1 MTMEGCCRSCMPC
14 CRRLWDWI
22 WPEFRY
28 PNVPNNNS
36 NGATVLENPG
46 AAEIRTISGDLRVP
60 APVPIPSPQKKPAQ
74 LYQALYDF
82 EARSNDE
89 LSVRG
94 GDKLSVIE
102 KRGEYVLAKKLTGSL
117 ESGLIP
123 ANYVA
128 LLQDEFAKH
137 KWYYGNINR
146 VKAEKLL
153 LASQNKDGSFLVRIS
168 ESHSNEYTISV
179 RSEGKVFHF
188 RIQRSV
194 IGAYLVSEKIS
205 FATLG
210 ELISYYQKN
219 PRSLGVLLQDPCVQ
233 QRELFDMEPWERPR
247 EEFKLYKK
255 LGEGHFG
262 QVWEALWT
270 THNNKKVAIK
280 TLKQEDTKQDEFVK
294 EVTALKNL
302 HHPKLIQLLAM
313 CSRGEPVYIVTELMS
328 KGSLKSYLDSPEGQV
343 LTSAH
348 LIYMG
353 SQVAEGMAYLEDRS
367 IVHRDLATRNILVGE
382 DLVCKVADF
391 GLARIIKDSVYT
403 ASRSTKIPVR
413 WTAPEAALHQ
423 RFSVKSDV
431 WSFGV
436 LLYEMMSR
444 GKTPYEGKSNKEVLD
459 MLSSGYR
466 LSCPTRCPPNIYRIM
481 LDCWAFEPSKRPSFH
496 ALHSQ
501 LDSIYA
507 KIYFKTIEV

>member
-1 MTMEGCCRSCMPC
+1 MESCCRCCMPC
-14 CRRLWDWI
+14 LSPLWNYI
-22 WPEFRY
+22 WPDPRY
-28 PNVPNNNS
+28 PYVSDNNHVIANP
-36 NGATVLENPG
+36 AAMEIPTVSG
-46 AAEIRTISGDLRVP
+46 EIRV
-60 APVPIPSPQKKPAQ
+60 PSPKRRPVQ
-74 LYQALYDF
+74 LYAALFDF
-82 EARSNDE
+82 QARSDDE
-89 LSVRG
+89 LTVKE

-102 KRGEYVLAKKLTGSL
+102 KRGEYVLAQKLTGSQG
-117 ESGLIP
+117 SGLIP

-128 LLQDEFAKH
+128 LLQDEFAKY

-168 ESHSNEYTISV
+168 ESHSDEYTVSA
-179 RSEGKVFHF
+179 RSEGKVSHF
-188 RIQRSV
+188 RIQRSS
-194 IGAYLVSEKIS
+194 IGAYFVSENVS

-219 PRSLGVLLQDPCVQ
+219 GHSLGVLLVEPCAQ
-233 QRELFDMEPWERPR
+233 QRELFDMEQWETPR
-247 EEFKLYKK
+247 EEFRLHKK

-262 QVWEALWT
+262 EVWEAVWT
-270 THNNKKVAIK
+270 TKNKKVAIK
-280 TLKQEDTKQDEFVK
+280 TLKQEDMKQDEFVK
-294 EVTALKNL
+294 ELQALKTL

-313 CSRGEPVYIVTELMS
+313 CSRGEPVYIVTELMT
-328 KGSLKSYLDSPEGQV
+328 KGNLKSYLASAQGQM
-343 LTSAH
+343 LKSAH

-353 SQVAEGMAYLEDRS
+353 SQIAEGMAYLEDRK
-367 IVHRDLATRNILVGE
+367 IVHRDLAARNILVGE

-403 ASRSTKIPVR
+403 ASKNTKIPVR

-444 GKTPYEGKSNKEVLD
+444 GKMPYEGKSNKEVLD
-459 MLSSGYR
+459 LLSSGFR
-466 LSCPTRCPPNIYRIM
+466 LPCPARCPQIIYHIM
-481 LDCWAFEPSKRPSFH
+481 IECWAPEPSKRPSFH
-496 ALHSQ
+496 ALYSQ
-501 LDSIYA
+501 LDSIYT
-507 KIYFKTIEV
+507 KIYYKTIEV

>member
-1 MTMEGCCRSCMPC
+1 MESCCRACLPC
-14 CRRLWDWI
+14 CSCLWDRI
-22 WPEFRY
+22 WPGLRY
-28 PNVPNNNS
+28 PGPRDHVI
-36 NGATVLENPG
+36 ANPAAH
-46 AAEIRTISGDLRVP
+46 AAEIRTVSGDIRVP
-60 APVPIPSPQKKPAQ
+60 APKKRPAQ
-74 LYQALYDF
+74 LYAALFDF
-82 EARSNDE
+82 EARSDDE
-89 LSVRG
+89 LTVKE

-102 KRGEYVLAKKLTGSL
+102 KRGDYVLAKKLTGSL
-117 ESGLIP
+117 ESGLVP

-137 KWYYGNINR
+137 WYYGNINR
-146 VKAEKLL
+146 GKAEKLL
-153 LASQNKDGSFLVRIS
+153 LASQNKDGAFLVRIS
-168 ESHSNEYTISV
+168 ESHSDEYTIS

-188 RIQRSV
+188 RVQRSS
-194 IGAYLVSEKIS
+194 IGAYLISDKIS

-210 ELISYYQKN
+210 ELIAYYQKN
-219 PRSLGVLLQDPCVQ
+219 SRSLGVLLEEPCAQ

-247 EEFKLYKK
+247 EEFRLQRK

-262 QVWEALWT
+262 EVWEAFWT
-270 THNNKKVAIK
+270 TEKKKVAIK
-280 TLKQEDTKQDEFVK
+280 TLKQDTKQDEFVK
-294 EVTALKNL
+294 EVQALKSL

-313 CSRGEPVYIVTELMS
+313 CSRGEPVYIVTELMT
-328 KGSLKSYLDSPEGQV
+328 KGSLKSYLAAPEGLA

-367 IVHRDLATRNILVGE
+367 IVHRDLAARNILVGD

-391 GLARIIKDSVYT
+391 GLARIIRDSVYT
-403 ASRSTKIPVR
+403 ASRNTKIPVR

-444 GKTPYEGKSNKEVLD
+444 GKMPYEKSNKEVMDL
-459 MLSSGYR
+459 LTSGFR
-466 LSCPTRCPPNIYRIM
+466 LPSPSRCPSNIYRIM
-481 LDCWAFEPSKRPSFH
+481 IDCWAIEPSKRPSFH

-507 KIYFKTIEV
+507 KIYFKTV

>member
-1 MTMEGCCRSCMPC
+1 MESCCRSCMPC
-14 CRRLWDWI
+14 FNRLWNWI
-22 WPEFRY
+22 WPDFRY
-28 PNVPNNNS
+28 PNVPNHNHVI
-36 NGATVLENPG
+36 ANPAAQ
-46 AAEIRTISGDLRVP
+46 AAEIRTVSGDIRVP
-60 APVPIPSPQKKPAQ
+60 SPKKRPVQ
-74 LYQALYDF
+74 LYAALFDF
-82 EARSNDE
+82 VARSDDE
-89 LSVRG
+89 LTVKE

-102 KRGEYVLAKKLTGSL
+102 KRGDYVLAKKVTGSL

-123 ANYVA
+123 ANYLA

-168 ESHSNEYTISV
+168 ESHSDEYTISA
-179 RSEGKVFHF
+179 RSEGKVYHF
-188 RIQRSV
+188 RIQRSS
-194 IGAYLVSEKIS
+194 IGAYFVSDKVS

-219 PRSLGVLLQDPCVQ
+219 PRSLGVLLEEPCAQ
-233 QRELFDMEPWERPR
+233 QPWSPEPPLTEP
-247 EEFKLYKK
+247 
-255 LGEGHFG
+255 G
-262 QVWEALWT
+262 QAEDNDLVGWDIMID
-270 THNNKKVAIK
+270 K
-280 TLKQEDTKQDEFVK
+280 DTKQDEFVK
-294 EVTALKNL
+294 EVQALKSL

-328 KGSLKSYLDSPEGQV
+328 KGSLKSYLASAEGQV

-353 SQVAEGMAYLEDRS
+353 SQIAEGMAYLEDRN
-367 IVHRDLATRNILVGE
+367 IVHRDLAARNVLVGD

-413 WTAPEAALHQ
+413 WTAPEAAIYQ

-444 GKTPYEGKSNKEVLD
+444 GKMPYEGKSNKEVLD
-459 MLSSGYR
+459 LLSSGFR
-466 LSCPTRCPPNIYRIM
+466 LPCPTRCPQNIYRIM
-481 LDCWAFEPSKRPSFH
+481 MDCWAAEPSKRPSFH

-507 KIYFKTIEV
+507 RIYFKTIEV

>member
-1 MTMEGCCRSCMPC
+1 MENCCRSCCPC
-14 CRRLWDWI
+14 LTRLWNWI
-22 WPEFRY
+22 WPGVRY
-28 PNVPNNNS
+28 PPVPNLVI
-36 NGATVLENPG
+36 ANPG
-46 AAEIRTISGDLRVP
+46 AQQAEIRTVSGDIRVP
-60 APVPIPSPQKKPAQ
+60 SPKRRPVQ
-74 LYQALYDF
+74 LYAALYDF
-82 EARSNDE
+82 QARSDDE
-89 LSVRG
+89 LTVKE

-102 KRGEYVLAKKLTGSL
+102 KRGDYVLAKKLTGSPQ
-117 ESGLIP
+117 SGLIP

-153 LASQNKDGSFLVRIS
+153 LGSQNKDGAFLVRIS
-168 ESHSNEYTISV
+168 ESHSDEYTVSA
-179 RSEGKVFHF
+179 RSEGKVCHF
-188 RIQRSV
+188 RVQRSV
-194 IGAYLVSEKIS
+194 IGAYFVSDKIS

-219 PRSLGVLLQDPCVQ
+219 PRSLGLNLVEPCAQ

-247 EEFKLYKK
+247 EEFKLHRK

-262 QVWEALWT
+262 EVWEAIWT
-270 THNNKKVAIK
+270 KENKKVAIK
-280 TLKQEDTKQDEFVK
+280 TLKQEDTRQDEFVK
-294 EVTALKNL
+294 EVQALKNL

-328 KGSLKSYLDSPEGQV
+328 KGSLKSYLASNEGQV
-343 LTSAH
+343 LKTAH
-348 LIYMG
+348 LIYMSG
-353 SQVAEGMAYLEDRS
+353 QVADGMGYLEDRH
-367 IVHRDLATRNILVGE
+367 IVHRDLAARNILVGD
-382 DLVCKVADF
+382 DLICKVADF

-403 ASRSTKIPVR
+403 ASRNTKIPVR

-444 GKTPYEGKSNKEVLD
+444 GKMPYEGKNNKEVMDILT
-459 MLSSGYR
+459 SGYR
-466 LSCPTRCPPNIYRIM
+466 LPSPNRCPQNIYRIM
-481 LDCWAFEPSKRPSFH
+481 SDCWHSDPSKRPSFH
-496 ALHSQ
+496 SLQSQ
-501 LDSIYA
+501 LDSIYER
-507 KIYFKTIEV
+507 IYYKTVEV

>member
-1 MTMEGCCRSCMPC
+1 MEGCCRSCMPC
-14 CRRLWDWI
+14 CKRLWDYI
-22 WPEFRY
+22 WPDFRY
-28 PNVPNNNS
+28 PSVNNLVI
-36 NGATVLENPG
+36 ANPG
-46 AAEIRTISGDLRVP
+46 AQVAEIRTVSGDIRVP
-60 APVPIPSPQKKPAQ
+60 SPKKKPVQ
-74 LYQALYDF
+74 LYAALFDF
-82 EARSNDE
+82 EARSDDE
-89 LSVRG
+89 LTVRE
-94 GDKLSVIE
+94 GDKLSVLE
-102 KRGEYVLAKKLTGSL
+102 QRGRYVLAKKLTGTPD
-117 ESGLIP
+117 SGLIP

-146 VKAEKLL
+146 IKAEKLL
-153 LASQNKDGSFLVRIS
+153 LAPQNKDGCFLARIS
-168 ESHSNEYTISV
+168 ESHSNEYTISA
-179 RSEGKVFHF
+179 RAEGKVLHF

-194 IGAYLVSEKIS
+194 IGAYFISDKIS
-205 FATLG
+205 FGTLG
-210 ELISYYQKN
+210 ELVSYYQKN
-219 PRSLGVLLQDPCVQ
+219 PRSLGVVLAEPCAQ
-233 QRELFDMEPWERPR
+233 QRELYDMEPWERPR
-247 EEFKLYKK
+247 EEFRLHRK

-262 QVWEALWT
+262 EVWEAMWT
-270 THNNKKVAIK
+270 TENKRVAIK
-280 TLKQEDTKQDEFVK
+280 MLKQEDTKQDEFVK
-294 EVTALKNL
+294 EVQALKSL

-328 KGSLKSYLDSPEGQV
+328 KGSLKSYLASVEGQV

-367 IVHRDLATRNILVGE
+367 IVHRDLAARNILVGE
-382 DLVCKVADF
+382 DLICKVADF

-413 WTAPEAALHQ
+413 WTAPEAAIHQ
-423 RFSVKSDV
+423 KFSVKSDV

-444 GKTPYEGKSNKEVLD
+444 GKMPYEGKNNKQVLS
-459 MLSSGYR
+459 LLTSGAR
-466 LSCPTRCPPNIYRIM
+466 LACPSRCPHNIYRIM
-481 LDCWAFEPSKRPSFH
+481 MDCWATEPSKRPSFH

-507 KIYFKTIEV
+507 RIYFKTIEV

>member
-1 MTMEGCCRSCMPC
+1 MESCCRACLPC
-14 CRRLWDWI
+14 CSCLWDRI
-22 WPEFRY
+22 WPGLRY
-28 PNVPNNNS
+28 PGPRDHVI
-36 NGATVLENPG
+36 ANPAAH
-46 AAEIRTISGDLRVP
+46 AAEIRTVSGDIRVP
-60 APVPIPSPQKKPAQ
+60 APKKRPAQ
-74 LYQALYDF
+74 LYAALFDF
-82 EARSNDE
+82 EARSDDE
-89 LSVRG
+89 LTVKE

-102 KRGEYVLAKKLTGSL
+102 KRGDYVLAKKLTGSL
-117 ESGLIP
+117 ESGLVP

-146 VKAEKLL
+146 GKAEKLL
-153 LASQNKDGSFLVRIS
+153 LASQNKDGAFLVRIS
-168 ESHSNEYTISV
+168 ESHSDEYTISA

-188 RIQRSV
+188 RVQRSS
-194 IGAYLVSEKIS
+194 IGAYLISDKIS

-210 ELISYYQKN
+210 ELIAYYQKN
-219 PRSLGVLLQDPCVQ
+219 SRSLGVLLEEPCAQ

-247 EEFKLYKK
+247 EEFRLQRK

-262 QVWEALWT
+262 EVWEAFWT
-270 THNNKKVAIK
+270 TEKKKVAIK
-280 TLKQEDTKQDEFVK
+280 TLKQ
-294 EVTALKNL
+294 A
-302 HHPKLIQLLAM
+302 
-313 CSRGEPVYIVTELMS
+313 
-328 KGSLKSYLDSPEGQV
+328 PEGLA

-367 IVHRDLATRNILVGE
+367 IVHRDLAARNILVGD

-391 GLARIIKDSVYT
+391 GLARIIRDSVYT
-403 ASRSTKIPVR
+403 ASRNTKIPVR

-444 GKTPYEGKSNKEVLD
+444 GKMPYEGKSNKEVMDL
-459 MLSSGYR
+459 LTSGFR
-466 LSCPTRCPPNIYRIM
+466 LPSPSRCPSNIYRIM
-481 LDCWAFEPSKRPSFH
+481 TDCWAIEPSKRPSFH

-507 KIYFKTIEV
+507 KIYFKTVEV

>member
-1 MTMEGCCRSCMPC
+1 MESCCRSCMPC
-14 CRRLWDWI
+14 LSRLWDCI
-22 WPEFRY
+22 WPDFRY
-28 PNVPNNNS
+28 PTVPNNNHVI
-36 NGATVLENPG
+36 ANPAAQ
-46 AAEIRTISGDLRVP
+46 AAEIRTVSGDIRVP
-60 APVPIPSPQKKPAQ
+60 SPKKRPVQ
-74 LYQALYDF
+74 LYAALFDF
-82 EARSNDE
+82 EARSDDE
-89 LSVRG
+89 LTVKE

-168 ESHSNEYTISV
+168 ESHSDEYTISV
-179 RSEGKVFHF
+179 E
-188 RIQRSV
+188 
-194 IGAYLVSEKIS
+194 A
-205 FATLG
+205 
-210 ELISYYQKN
+210 
-219 PRSLGVLLQDPCVQ
+219 
-233 QRELFDMEPWERPR
+233 RELYDMEPWERPR
-247 EEFKLYKK
+247 EEFRLHKK

-262 QVWEALWT
+262 EVWEALWT
-270 THNNKKVAIK
+270 TENKKVAIK

-294 EVTALKNL
+294 EVQALKSL

-313 CSRGEPVYIVTELMS
+313 CSRGEPVYIVTELMT
-328 KGSLKSYLDSPEGQV
+328 KGSLKSYLASAEGQV

-353 SQVAEGMAYLEDRS
+353 SQIAEGMAYLEDRN
-367 IVHRDLATRNILVGE
+367 IVHRDLAARNILVGD

-403 ASRSTKIPVR
+403 ASRNTKIPVR
-413 WTAPEAALHQ
+413 WTAPEAAIYQ

-444 GKTPYEGKSNKEVLD
+444 GKMPYEGKSNKEVLD
-459 MLSSGYR
+459 LLSSGFR
-466 LSCPTRCPPNIYRIM
+466 LPCPTRCPQNIYRIM
-481 LDCWAFEPSKRPSFH
+481 MDCWAAEPSKRPSFH

-507 KIYFKTIEV
+507 RIYFKTIEV

>member
-1 MTMEGCCRSCMPC
+1 MENCCRSCCPC
-14 CRRLWDWI
+14 LTRLWNWI
-22 WPEFRY
+22 WPGVSY
-28 PNVPNNNS
+28 PPVPNLVI
-36 NGATVLENPG
+36 ANPG
-46 AAEIRTISGDLRVP
+46 AQQAEIRTVSGDIRVP
-60 APVPIPSPQKKPAQ
+60 SPKRRQVQ
-74 LYQALYDF
+74 LYAALYDF
-82 EARSNDE
+82 QARSDDE
-89 LSVRG
+89 LTVKE

-102 KRGEYVLAKKLTGSL
+102 KRGDYVLAKKLTGSPQ
-117 ESGLIP
+117 SGLIP

-153 LASQNKDGSFLVRIS
+153 LGSQNKDGAFLVRIS
-168 ESHSNEYTISV
+168 ESHSDEYTVSA
-179 RSEGKVFHF
+179 RSEGKVCHF
-188 RIQRSV
+188 RVQRSV
-194 IGAYLVSEKIS
+194 IGAYFVSDKIS

-219 PRSLGVLLQDPCVQ
+219 PRSLGLNLVEPCAQ
-233 QRELFDMEPWERPR
+233 QRELFDMEPWETPR
-247 EEFKLYKK
+247 EEFKLHKK

-262 QVWEALWT
+262 EVWEAIWT
-270 THNNKKVAIK
+270 KENKKVAIK
-280 TLKQEDTKQDEFVK
+280 TLKQEDTRQDEFVK
-294 EVTALKNL
+294 EVQALKNL

-328 KGSLKSYLDSPEGQV
+328 KGSLKSYLTSNEGQV
-343 LTSAH
+343 LKTAH

-353 SQVAEGMAYLEDRS
+353 GQVADGMGYLEDRH
-367 IVHRDLATRNILVGE
+367 IVHRDLAARNILVGD
-382 DLVCKVADF
+382 DLICKVADF

-403 ASRSTKIPVR
+403 ASRNTKIPVR

-444 GKTPYEGKSNKEVLD
+444 GKMPYEGKTNKEVMDILT
-459 MLSSGYR
+459 SGYR
-466 LSCPTRCPPNIYRIM
+466 LPSPNRCPQNIYRIM
-481 LDCWAFEPSKRPSFH
+481 LDCWHSEPSKRPSFH
-496 ALHSQ
+496 ALQSQ
-501 LDSIYA
+501 LDSIYER
-507 KIYFKTIEV
+507 IYYKTVEV